1 MSNRRAILL
10 LILAIVALV
19 AANVLI
25 DRDAGPVRAG
35 GRATLVNP
43 SWEVTGVSIVR
54 KGSPETVLAKTD
66 EWRLTEP

>member
-10 LILAIVALV
+10 LIFALVALV

-25 DRDAGPVRAG
+25 DRDTGPVRSG

-43 SWEVTGVSIVR
+43 AWEVTGISIVR
-54 KGSPETVLAKTD
+54 KGSPETSL
-66 EWRLTEP
+66 ERPRSGG